1 MKAIIS
7 KLEIGSL
14 VMLALMKV
22 LRYPRSWGSMNAFR
36 YSKIVSISDEAFG
49 LLLIENYLEKWKI
62 KAANVTAG
70 NELVDSTG

>member
-14 VMLALMKV
+14 VMLAL
-22 LRYPRSWGSMNAFR
+22 MNAFR